1 MDLRQIGTLYAHE
14 VRSALRERN
23 IVVFSIIVPIVMYPA
38 MLWALFAGMS
48 FVQGQLDRLPTRVAV
63 SGLPAEHRPILD
75 SLEADA
81 RITVVE
87 WDDTSAEALRRV
99 RTGALDAFVEFTPPD
114 PSAAA
119 LDRNV
124 RVLIAYSEAREGS
137 AGARSRIERILD
149 NYRDEWVTRSRREL
163 GVADPVWA
171 DFAVSRRDTATPED
185 STRFILGLI
194 VPFLMLITV
203 ALAAFYPAID
213 ATAGER
219 ERSTWETLM
228 TVAAPRGNIAAAKY
242 LYVATFGAAGGLLNL
257 LALALSL
264 RWILTPLAGSEGAG
278 ELAAG
283 GIPLSA
289 LPIIGVGTALLGLF
303 VAAGMLV
310 FAIFARNFK
319 EGQSMITPFYL
330 LIILPAVFLQ
340 SPDIEFTPL
349 LAAVPVANVVLLI
362 REAIMGHVPLLQA
375 GIALVSM
382 GACVA
387 LAVTFAQWVMRREE
401 VLLGAA
407 TGGLGGFLKRQF
419 QARGRQG

>member
-1 MDLRQIGTLYAHE
+1 
-14 VRSALRERN
+14 
-23 IVVFSIIVPIVMYPA
+23 
-38 MLWALFAGMS
+38 
-48 FVQGQLDRLPTRVAV
+48 
-63 SGLPAEHRPILD
+63 
-75 SLEADA
+75 
-81 RITVVE
+81 
-87 WDDTSAEALRRV
+87 
-99 RTGALDAFVEFTPPD
+99 
-114 PSAAA
+114 
-119 LDRNV
+119 
-124 RVLIAYSEAREGS
+124 
-137 AGARSRIERILD
+137 
-149 NYRDEWVTRSRREL
+149 
-163 GVADPVWA
+163 
-171 DFAVSRRDTATPED
+171 
-185 STRFILGLI
+185 
-194 VPFLMLITV
+194 
-203 ALAAFYPAID
+203 
-213 ATAGER
+213 
-219 ERSTWETLM
+219 
-228 TVAAPRGNIAAAKY
+228 VAAPRGNVAAAKY

-340 SPDIEFTPL
+340 SPDLEFTPL

-362 REAIMGHVPLLQA
+362 REAIMGHVPLMQA
-375 GIALVSM
+375 GIALASM